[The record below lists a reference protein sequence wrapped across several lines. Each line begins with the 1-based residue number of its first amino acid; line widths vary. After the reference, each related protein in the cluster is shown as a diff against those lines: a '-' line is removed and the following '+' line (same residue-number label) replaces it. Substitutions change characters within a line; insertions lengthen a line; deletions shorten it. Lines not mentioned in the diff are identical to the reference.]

1 MGFKKYSPPGTSK
14 KSFDLNLAVPVFH
27 STKPK
32 KDLKKLIL
40 LLLLPLVGHTQN
52 SDTLIDAGGYKL
64 HFNIV
69 RGVGIPILFEAG
81 GGDDATVWAKL
92 AKPISTITG
101 STLIMYDRPGFGKS
115 GLDTNQHG
123 ILNGVKGLET
133 ALHALGYDRDIM
145 LVAHSQ
151 GAFTA
156 TIYAARH
163 AANVKA
169 AVLID
174 GSTTCWFDEKRVAI
188 LQSANDKEKEKFK
201 EIRPGLYYQLEDLT
215 RNVAAVQALPF
226 PATIPLTDFVS
237 GNPPFSDST
246 ETADWR
252 RCHASFVSASSKR
265 TGIVAYESGHYIF
278 EDNRPLVVM
287 AIVKA
292 YANISGVKNREE
304 ILQRAMNYSINTIN
318 ETKKEETAFRH
329 SEDDLNSWGYRLLG
343 QGRIGQALEVLKLN
357 VELNPGSW
365 NVYDSYGE
373 ALLKNGQKQEA
384 IKMYQRSVELNSKS
398 EHGKKVLEELSIDRK

>member
-1 MGFKKYSPPGTSK
+1 M
-14 KSFDLNLAVPVFH
+14 
-27 STKPK
+27 
-32 KDLKKLIL
+32 KKLL
-40 LLLLPLVGHTQN
+40 LLLLPLAGHTQN
-52 SDTLIDAGGYKL
+52 SDTLVDAGGYKL

-69 RGVGIPILFEAG
+69 PGVGTPILFEAG
-81 GGDDATVWAKL
+81 GGDDASVWAEL
-92 AKPISTITG
+92 VKPISMITG

-133 ALHALGYDRDIM
+133 ALLKLGYDRDIM

-156 TIYAARH
+156 TVYASRH
-163 AANVKA
+163 ATIVKA

-174 GSTTCWFDEKRVAI
+174 ASTVCWFDEKRVEV
-188 LQSANDKEKEKFK
+188 LQSANDREKEKFK
-201 EIRPGLYYQLEDLT
+201 YTKPGLYYQLEDLT
-215 RNVAAVQALPF
+215 KNVAVVQAMPF
-226 PATIPLTDFVS
+226 PTTIPLTDFIS
-237 GNPPFSDST
+237 GNPPFRDST

-252 RCHASFVSASSKR
+252 RCHAAFVNTSSKR

-292 YANISGVKNREE
+292 YANISGTKNREE
-304 ILQRAMNYSINTIN
+304 ILQRAMDYSIDMIN

-329 SEDDLNSWGYRLLG
+329 SENDLNGWGYKLLG
-343 QGRIGQALEVLKLN
+343 QKKIEQALEVFKLN

-373 ALLKNGQKQEA
+373 ALLKNGHKQEA
-384 IKMYQRSVELNSKS
+384 IKMYKKSIELNSKN
-398 EHGKKVLEELSIDRK
+398 EHGKELLRALLQGDNKN